1 RNRPPTAKALEAIA
15 NGLLT
20 KDSKKKGKEDNVTR
34 PRKRTYSRGE
44 VGGVVSECSTGD
56 AVSGVKGDDE
66 DAHKVFRTYLPASP
80 WDVFRYPSGRMD
92 DSDSREET
100 RVERAMEVILRAMSI
115 CFGTFISPDIVMP
128 ASDIPV
134 PAYFSDIPVL
144 ASDTENV
151 IAPKVEATGVVSPA
165 GVPDKTVS
173 VARVE
178 TSEQEIEALRAR
190 AASAEANVA
199 ILRDVLR
206 IAGDRITDLEFQA
219 EDTESRLHQ
228 CERGRIQDRAR
239 IRRLEE
245 HLGIGQ

>member
-1 RNRPPTAKALEAIA
+1 
-15 NGLLT
+15 
-20 KDSKKKGKEDNVTR
+20 
-34 PRKRTYSRGE
+34 
-44 VGGVVSECSTGD
+44 
-56 AVSGVKGDDE
+56 
-66 DAHKVFRTYLPASP
+66 
-80 WDVFRYPSGRMD
+80 
-92 DSDSREET
+92 
-100 RVERAMEVILRAMSI
+100 
-115 CFGTFISPDIVMP
+115 MP

-134 PAYFSDIPVL
+134 PADESIGTSIPLVIL
-144 ASDTENV
+144 SDTESE
-151 IAPKVEATGVVSPA
+151 ISPKVEATGV
-165 GVPDKTVS
+165 
-173 VARVE
+173 
-178 TSEQEIEALRAR
+178 EIEALRAR